1 MENTPLN
8 ELIGKKLTNLA
19 QDDPA
24 MAQNLIN
31 FQKNKEAN
39 QMLSRAMQQQ
49 VYQKEVIDSVLRED
63 QWIHKFKSDPMK
75 TVAWK
80 SFH

>member
-19 QDDPA
+19 QDDPE
-24 MAQNLIN
+24 MAQQLVD
-31 FQKNKEAN
+31 FQKNKEAS

-49 VYQKEVIDSVLRED
+49 VY
-63 QWIHKFKSDPMK
+63 
-75 TVAWK
+75 
-80 SFH
+80 